1 MSDPLLQENTS
12 SPPANLRELPALD
25 LLLRSSGLAPTIA
38 RWGRQRVKGAAS
50 VVLQAVRAR
59 LRDAPDSQAPDMAQL
74 TATVEERLFAAG
86 AIPQAPVLNLSGTL
100 IHTNLGRAQLP
111 VCAAMA
117 VANATAAVSLEYDLR
132 TGERGD
138 RDAEVAALLCALTG
152 AEAATAVNNT
162 AAALLLVLNSLA
174 EAQRVPVA
182 RGELI
187 EIGGSF
193 RLPEIMARS
202 GALLREIGTTNRTH
216 ANDYAHA
223 LADGDAMVLRVHP
236 SNYEIKGFTHQ
247 EPDHALAA
255 LAHQHDR
262 PYVVDLGSGALIDLS
277 RYGVA
282 MEPMPQQVLAAGADL
297 VLFSGDKLLGGPQAG
312 LIVGRAD
319 LIERINA
326 NPLKRALRLDKLSL
340 AALAAV
346 LKLYG
351 DHDRLVSELPLLRH
365 LGRDMAQMERTAG
378 EFIAAFSARFAPQ
391 ITLHTC
397 ITQAQLGSGSQPTTQ
412 IPSVALAFASTG
424 AAKQLTLL
432 ARLLR
437 QAPLPVIGRIQSQQ
451 LLLDLRTL
459 DDPTA
464 LHRALAQV
472 ADRFVQITRAGAE

>member
-1 MSDPLLQENTS
+1 MHERTS
-12 SPPANLRELPALD
+12 SKLLNLRELPALD
-25 LLLRSSGLAPTIA
+25 QLLRSSGLAPTILQ
-38 RWGRQRVKGAAS
+38 WGRQRVKDAATQT
-50 VVLQAVRAR
+50 LQALRAQ
-59 LRDAPDSQAPDMAQL
+59 LRDAPGSAAPDVVQL
-74 TATVEERLFAAG
+74 IAAVENRLLATG
-86 AIPQAPVLNLSGTL
+86 ALPQVPVLNLSGTL

-111 VCAAMA
+111 ACAARA
-117 VANATAAVSLEYDLR
+117 VADAAAAVSLEYDLR

-138 RDAEVAALLCALTG
+138 RDAEVAALLCALTS

-162 AAALLLVLNSLA
+162 AAALLLVLNTLA
-174 EAQRVPVA
+174 DAQRVPVA

-216 ANDYAHA
+216 ANDYTRA
-223 LADGDAMVLRVHP
+223 LAEGDAMVLRVHA

-247 EPDHALAA
+247 EPDAVLAT
-255 LAHQHDR
+255 LAHQHGR
-262 PYVVDLGSGALIDLS
+262 PYVVDLGSGALIDL
-277 RYGVA
+277 RHYGVA

-319 LIERINA
+319 LIQRINA

-351 DHDRLVSELPLLRH
+351 DHDRLVNELPLLRH
-365 LGRDMAQMERTAG
+365 LGRDINAMKRTAHDL
-378 EFIAAFSARFAPQ
+378 ADAFARRFAPHL
-391 ITLHTC
+391 TLSAC
-397 ITQAQLGSGSQPTTQ
+397 DTQAQLGSGAQPTTQ
-412 IPSVALAFASTG
+412 IPSVALAFASTDG
-424 AAKQLTLL
+424 AKRLTLL
-432 ARLLR
+432 SRLLR
-437 QAPLPVIGRIQSQQ
+437 EASVPVIGRIQAQQ

-459 DDPTA
+459 DDVSA
-464 LHRALAQV
+464 LQRALATV
-472 ADRFVQITRAGAE
+472 ADRFERTLQLSAE

>member
-1 MSDPLLQENTS
+1 MSDPQSHERTTPKRS
-12 SPPANLRELPALD
+12 NLRELPALD
-25 LLLRSSGLAPTIA
+25 VLLRSSGSAPTIA
-38 RWGRQRVKGAAS
+38 RWGRQRVKNAATLA
-50 VVLQAVRAR
+50 LQAAR
-59 LRDAPDSQAPDMAQL
+59 DQLRMTPESPAPDVAQL
-74 TATVEERLFAAG
+74 IAAVEQRLFAAG

-111 VCAAMA
+111 ACAALA
-117 VANATAAVSLEYDLR
+117 VADAAGAVSLEYDLR

-152 AEAATAVNNT
+152 AEAATVVNNT

-174 EAQRVPVA
+174 DAQRVAVA

-193 RLPEIMARS
+193 RLPEIMAHS

-216 ANDYAHA
+216 ANDYARA
-223 LADGDAMVLRVHP
+223 LADGDAMVLRVHA

-247 EPDHALAA
+247 EPDAALAA
-255 LAHQHDR
+255 LAHQHQR
-262 PYVVDLGSGALIDLS
+262 PYVVDLGSGALIDLT

-282 MEPMPQQVLAAGADL
+282 TEPMPQQVLAAGADL

-319 LIERINA
+319 LIKRINA

-340 AALAAV
+340 AALASV

-351 DHDRLVSELPLLRH
+351 DHDRLVNELPLLRH

-378 EFIAAFSARFAPQ
+378 EFIAAFAARFAPQ
-391 ITLHTC
+391 LTLHTC

-424 AAKQLTLL
+424 AE
-432 ARLLR
+432 
-437 QAPLPVIGRIQSQQ
+437 IGR
-451 LLLDLRTL
+451 
-459 DDPTA
+459 A
-464 LHRALAQV
+464 HV
-472 ADRFVQITRAGAE
+472 

>member
-1 MSDPLLQENTS
+1 MHERTS
-12 SPPANLRELPALD
+12 SELLNLRELPALD
-25 LLLRSSGLAPTIA
+25 QLLRSSGLAPTILQ
-38 RWGRQRVKGAAS
+38 WGRQRVKDAATQT
-50 VVLQAVRAR
+50 LQALRAQ
-59 LRDAPDSQAPDMAQL
+59 LRDAPGSAAPDVVQL
-74 TATVEERLFAAG
+74 IAAVENRLLATG
-86 AIPQAPVLNLSGTL
+86 ALPQVPVLNLSGTL

-111 VCAAMA
+111 ACAARA
-117 VANATAAVSLEYDLR
+117 VADAAAAVSLEYDLR

-162 AAALLLVLNSLA
+162 AAALLLVLNTLA
-174 EAQRVPVA
+174 DAQRVPVA

-216 ANDYAHA
+216 ANDYTRA
-223 LADGDAMVLRVHP
+223 LAEGDAMVLRVHA

-247 EPDHALAA
+247 EPDAVLAT
-255 LAHQHDR
+255 LAHQHGR
-262 PYVVDLGSGALIDLS
+262 PYVVDLGSGALIDL
-277 RYGVA
+277 RHYGVA

-319 LIERINA
+319 LIQRINA

-351 DHDRLVSELPLLRH
+351 DHDRLVNELPLLRH
-365 LGRDMAQMERTAG
+365 LGRDINAMKRTAHDLANT
-378 EFIAAFSARFAPQ
+378 FAACFAPHL
-391 ITLHTC
+391 TLSAC
-397 ITQAQLGSGSQPTTQ
+397 DTQAQLGSGAQPTTQ
-412 IPSVALAFASTG
+412 IPSVALAFASTDG
-424 AAKQLTLL
+424 AKRLTLL
-432 ARLLR
+432 SRLLR
-437 QAPLPVIGRIQSQQ
+437 EASVPVIGRIQAQQ

-459 DDPTA
+459 DDVPA
-464 LHRALAQV
+464 LQRALTLV
-472 ADRFVQITRAGAE
+472 ADRFERELQLSAE